1 MEESKS
7 RYEYERERI
16 SKKKYGRRISSISD
30 KEIIEKLSEEMDYY
44 RDKIK
49 VLTEQIKSKVTSDN
63 ITESKEGLEV
73 SILDDDIVKI
83 ETINK
88 YADNKVYET
97 ITRYKYK

>member
-1 MEESKS
+1 MK
-7 RYEYERERI
+7 RYI
-16 SKKKYGRRISSISD
+16 NIVKDVFKMFPGKKLVVASLFISSALGSLFSLLPPIATSG
-30 KEIIEKLSEEMDYY
+30 I
-44 RDKIK
+44 IK
-49 VLTEQIKSKVTSDN
+49 VLTEQLKSKVTSDN

>member
-1 MEESKS
+1 MEENKS

-16 SKKKYGRRISSISD
+16 SKKKYDRRISSISD
-30 KEIIEKLSEEMDYY
+30 KEIIKKLSEEMDYY

-49 VLTEQIKSKVTSDN
+49 VLTEQLESKVTSDN

-73 SILDDDIVKI
+73 SILDDDIVEI

>member
-1 MEESKS
+1 
-7 RYEYERERI
+7 
-16 SKKKYGRRISSISD
+16 
-30 KEIIEKLSEEMDYY
+30 MDYY

-49 VLTEQIKSKVTSDN
+49 VLTEQLKSKVTSDN